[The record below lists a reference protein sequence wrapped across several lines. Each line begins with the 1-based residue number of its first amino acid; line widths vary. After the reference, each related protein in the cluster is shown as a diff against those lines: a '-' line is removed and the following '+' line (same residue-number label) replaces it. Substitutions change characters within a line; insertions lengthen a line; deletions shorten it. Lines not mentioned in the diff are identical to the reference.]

1 MKLNQIRA
9 KNEEN
14 ILKQK
19 DKETRMREE
28 IDRKRKLQEAKKVQ
42 DERMQKLK

>member
-1 MKLNQIRA
+1 MVDHEMKLNQIRA

-28 IDRKRKLQEAKKVQ
+28 IDRKRKLQEAKKV
-42 DERMQKLK
+42 

>member
-1 MKLNQIRA
+1 MVDHEMKLNQIRA

-19 DKETRMREE
+19 DKEARMREE
-28 IDRKRKLQEAKKVQ
+28 IDRKRKLQEARKA
-42 DERMQKLK
+42 